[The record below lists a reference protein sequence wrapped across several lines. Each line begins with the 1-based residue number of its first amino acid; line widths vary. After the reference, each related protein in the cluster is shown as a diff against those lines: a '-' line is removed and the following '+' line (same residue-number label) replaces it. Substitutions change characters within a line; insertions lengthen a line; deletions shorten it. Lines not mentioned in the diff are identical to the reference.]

1 MTKNN
6 QYWERRNQEKRYME
20 SLFKSDD
27 DYNRGLKEIYLRAQ
41 SEIEKE
47 IQAELSR
54 YAGREQLSIADAR
67 EKISKMDVE
76 AFQTKAKK
84 YVKEKDFSPRANDEL
99 RAYNVKMRMNRLRL
113 LYENIRLELIALADE
128 EEQKLKE
135 RLDQEAY
142 EEIIRQAGILGHS
155 IPDLTSLK
163 RKTKAIAQ
171 ADFKGAHYSDRVWKS
186 MFDMQRDLEKV
197 IEQVLIQGRHPNEAS
212 RILRKHVQE
221 AFENKRYASER
232 ISITES
238 ARVQSSSQKLAFEEF
253 GVNQYEFIAE
263 TDSKT
268 CSICGGLDGK
278 IFNVK
283 DMSPGENAAPMHPNC
298 RCSVAA
304 KSSRKE
310 LNDRAAEIDLAE
322 AMDMEP
328 GITTDMLSIEK
339 TLDAYLGGLEYRL
352 KSADSL
358 KRKVNDRPYDK
369 MRDVVRYTFVGTP
382 DNLVTEYVKAIDKL
396 EKKGYTISEVKNTWT
411 DPKSPYKGINTN
423 VYSPEGYEFE
433 IQYHTKESFDL
444 KNGEL
449 HELYE
454 KQRKIKDKNSP
465 KYLEI
470 DDQMFKLSKRL
481 LVPNNIR
488 SVE

>member
-1 MTKNN
+1 MTG
-6 QYWERRNQEKRYME
+6 YWEQRNKEKQYME
-20 SLFKSDD
+20 SLFKRDAE
-27 DYNRGLKEIYLRAQ
+27 YNRTLQEIYLRAQ

-47 IQAELSR
+47 IQAELAR
-54 YAGREQLSIADAR
+54 YAGREQLSIVDAR

-128 EEQKLKE
+128 EERKLKE

-142 EEIIRQAGILGHS
+142 EEIIRQAGILGQS
-155 IPDLTSLK
+155 IPDLNLLI

-212 RILRKHVQE
+212 RILKKHVRE

-253 GVNQYEFIAE
+253 GVQKYEFIAE

-278 IFNVK
+278 TFEVK
-283 DMSPGENAAPMHPNC
+283 DMAPGENAAPMHPNC

-310 LNDRAAEIDLAE
+310 LNDRAE

-352 KSADSL
+352 KSVGSL

-382 DNLVTEYVKAIDKL
+382 DNLVTEYFKAIDKL
-396 EKKGYTISEVKNTWT
+396 ENKGYTISKVKNTWI